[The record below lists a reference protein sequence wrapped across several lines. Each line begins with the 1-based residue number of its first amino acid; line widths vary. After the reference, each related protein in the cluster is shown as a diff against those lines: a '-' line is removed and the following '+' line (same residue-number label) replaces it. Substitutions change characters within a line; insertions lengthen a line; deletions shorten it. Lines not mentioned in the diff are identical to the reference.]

1 MSQSS
6 IVDIQARAATSTE
19 LFTLADIS
27 SVRNWDYTPPTLTR
41 PHRFTER
48 KAWTNASFFETEFFE
63 LYPVLKKIS
72 LDNLAL
78 MGGSVL
84 SLLTGVFRSK
94 DLDFFVVTDQPELSK
109 EAACEYAHNRVK
121 KFIRDVY
128 TFMVTSNESLKQLQE
143 ETQKTKPNFKVD
155 DYKFYKLDDFRV
167 RRVLNVYTI
176 TVPQIH
182 NSRRCDVATIQLIT
196 TPYTSVAELVQHA
209 DLSWT
214 AMTYYN
220 HEVWISERAKF
231 SFENLCFVVDGAT
244 ADMDRVIKYF
254 DRGFDVIMP
263 HLDETKIRTHN
274 FQFGL
279 KDKKIFLTSMAKCE
293 RPPESDEAPAAWTR
307 TSFSTYDQAAEASSL
322 DVGSIIHYNIICL
335 IHGNNDG
342 LVVHGE
348 RASYEN
354 AFRPRPLITERMFV
368 NSYETVR
375 NSLYNSNSLNLEKLL
390 KYSTVWKPSEL
401 LNRLV
406 LSYVAE
412 QEAKGRPGVSILE
425 GTEFEKH
432 FKNVVDELVAQ
443 QIVIA
448 KQKIAELEGT
458 PASTLELRN
467 KRSPSLREPP
477 RLPSNCPARLKS
489 GFGLGV
495 EVSLRGYSL
504 AR

>member
-1 MSQSS
+1 
-6 IVDIQARAATSTE
+6 
-19 LFTLADIS
+19 
-27 SVRNWDYTPPTLTR
+27 
-41 PHRFTER
+41 
-48 KAWTNASFFETEFFE
+48 
-63 LYPVLKKIS
+63 
-72 LDNLAL
+72 
-78 MGGSVL
+78 
-84 SLLTGVFRSK
+84 
-94 DLDFFVVTDQPELSK
+94 
-109 EAACEYAHNRVK
+109 
-121 KFIRDVY
+121 
-128 TFMVTSNESLKQLQE
+128 
-143 ETQKTKPNFKVD
+143 
-155 DYKFYKLDDFRV
+155 
-167 RRVLNVYTI
+167 
-176 TVPQIH
+176 
-182 NSRRCDVATIQLIT
+182 
-196 TPYTSVAELVQHA
+196 
-209 DLSWT
+209 
-214 AMTYYN
+214 
-220 HEVWISERAKF
+220 
-231 SFENLCFVVDGAT
+231 
-244 ADMDRVIKYF
+244 
-254 DRGFDVIMP
+254 
-263 HLDETKIRTHN
+263 
-274 FQFGL
+274 
-279 KDKKIFLTSMAKCE
+279 MAKCE